1 MAAAPSP
8 IRMSEEPIQMPTA
21 CPPDCKAWHNPSV
34 AASLLG
40 VSRRTI
46 YRLMADGEIQWR
58 RRRWGRAIT
67 HEEIRRY
74 QSERARIAE

>member
-1 MAAAPSP
+1 MAAAPSAL
-8 IRMSEEPIQMPTA
+8 RMSEAIPSSNPT

-34 AASLLG
+34 AAALLG
-40 VSRRTI
+40 ISRRTI